1 MSDSTAGGPPRDEN
15 EPQAPQDPYASDQP
29 VPPREAAPEPPASPA
44 PQTPVSPPPTSPQ
57 AAPAGPPPAS
67 PYGEA
72 PGGYQPP
79 ASPPPAQP
87 QPSPSQPAQPYGA
100 PAGAAPTGP
109 AAPDAGYP
117 PPAQPPY
124 GQQPPAPQTPYG
136 QQAPPQASYGQ
147 QPPGQPPYGQQP
159 PGQPPYGGQPGG
171 YPPPAGPY
179 GQPGQPG
186 AAIQVTDAFGYGWNK
201 FTQNAG
207 VIIAGVLTYVAVL
220 ALLSVAFWALL
231 VGTATTTVDPVTG
244 EISTAGGFA
253 FGFGTFLF
261 VGVFAVLS
269 FLVQAAVVNVSLL
282 VTRGK
287 KLEYG
292 DFFRFPNLG
301 TVILVALLIGVATS
315 VLAITVLGPLVFV
328 FFAQFTL
335 FYVIDKN
342 LGVFDA
348 FKASFSVVSKN
359 LGAVALLFLGVYLA
373 QLVGTLLCY
382 VGLLVALPVAQIAT
396 AWVYRRLN
404 AEQPV

>member
-29 VPPREAAPEPPASPA
+29 VPPREAAPEPPASP
-44 PQTPVSPPPTSPQ
+44 
-57 AAPAGPPPAS
+57 
-67 PYGEA
+67 
-72 PGGYQPP
+72 
-79 ASPPPAQP
+79 PPAQP
-87 QPSPSQPAQPYGA
+87 QSSPSQPAQPYGA

-109 AAPDAGYP
+109 AAPGAGYP

-124 GQQPPAPQTPYG
+124 GQQPPAPQTSYG
-136 QQAPPQASYGQ
+136 QQAPYGQ

-287 KLEYG
+287 KLEYA

>member
-29 VPPREAAPEPPASPA
+29 VPPREAAPEPPASP
-44 PQTPVSPPPTSPQ
+44 
-57 AAPAGPPPAS
+57 
-67 PYGEA
+67 
-72 PGGYQPP
+72 
-79 ASPPPAQP
+79 PPAQP

-109 AAPDAGYP
+109 AAPGAGYP

-124 GQQPPAPQTPYG
+124 GQQPPAPQTSYG
-136 QQAPPQASYGQ
+136 QQAPYGQQPPGQPPYGQ

-287 KLEYG
+287 KLEYA

>member
-29 VPPREAAPEPPASPA
+29 VPPREAAPEPPASP
-44 PQTPVSPPPTSPQ
+44 
-57 AAPAGPPPAS
+57 
-67 PYGEA
+67 
-72 PGGYQPP
+72 
-79 ASPPPAQP
+79 PPAQP

-109 AAPDAGYP
+109 AAPGAGYP

-136 QQAPPQASYGQ
+136 QQAPYGQQPPGQPPYGQ

-287 KLEYG
+287 KLEYA

>member
-29 VPPREAAPEPPASPA
+29 VPPREAAPEPPASP
-44 PQTPVSPPPTSPQ
+44 
-57 AAPAGPPPAS
+57 
-67 PYGEA
+67 
-72 PGGYQPP
+72 
-79 ASPPPAQP
+79 PPAQP
-87 QPSPSQPAQPYGA
+87 QSSPSQPAQPYGA

-109 AAPDAGYP
+109 AAPGAGYP

-124 GQQPPAPQTPYG
+124 GQQPPAPQTSYG
-136 QQAPPQASYGQ
+136 QQAPYGQQPPGQPPYGQ

-301 TVILVALLIGVATS
+301 TVVLVALLIGVATS